1 MPRDRPPAVHAL
13 LRVSDLDAL
22 VWEARRPD
30 WARTQLQHAPWV
42 VVRRSAHRSGLWPVG
57 VRGALRAQRCA
68 AWLPD
73 RAVDDRVTP
82 QLLASR
88 RAWRQHWGNEAHPP
102 IVVLEEVALI
112 LAALGHDGRW
122 GPCGSVGFEL
132 ATGLP
137 CTTRDSD
144 LDLVLQAERPMAR
157 EDAARLHADLTKLA
171 VRIDLL
177 LEMPHGAVALSEYA
191 TVGDMMLLRSAQG
204 PRLVRDPWTAGR
216 AAASGA

>member
-1 MPRDRPPAVHAL
+1 MPMRRGRLTSSGYEWPCWLPSPMPAPAHRTLRAGWRPRQRVICVPHRSRCAVDSRSSGMPRDRPPAVHAL

-112 LAALGHDGRW
+112 LAAHGHDGRW

-144 LDLVLQAERPMAR
+144 LDLVLQAERAIAR
-157 EDAARLHADLTKLA
+157 E
-171 VRIDLL
+171 
-177 LEMPHGAVALSEYA
+177 GAGTL
-191 TVGDMMLLRSAQG
+191 
-204 PRLVRDPWTAGR
+204 P
-216 AAASGA
+216 